1 MKTRYTA
8 TNGEG
13 NQWPLKATNDVDAI
27 VEAYED
33 MMWGFD
39 TMTESDFAYLSS
51 TDALNC
57 TIDRWEDSED
67 EDADPEASAFLR
79 FDFEYE
85 SRHDKDVHY
94 DEPALR
100 NTHVSMFDDSEFDL
114 SSEGKFNDALR
125 KALETQGTMKLTDEQ
140 AKKAAN
146 MMLQSAE
153 YCKTLAGPTVFI
165 PSIHS
170 AKEDREENLKAITK
184 EIAALVSVYGFDIEQ
199 GKLFDLLFNHLLA
212 DAHFN
217 VPENVWKSLAAEYQ
231 TAPIY
236 TDRKGNEV
244 TLYDGLWHDGHM
256 GKLNLIYIDEYQF
269 TGRHADVERMERQ
282 IERRRNKK
290 IMNA

>member
-1 MKTRYTA
+1 MHRQTNKKNNLNTGGNGKQRHKIMTTQVFKAVQLNGKTIYSHK
-8 TNGEG
+8 G
-13 NQWPLKATNDVDAI
+13 NI
-27 VEAYED
+27 VRTSKRDYK
-33 MMWGFD
+33 
-39 TMTESDFAYLSS
+39 Y
-51 TDALNC
+51 ALL
-57 TIDRWEDSED
+57 
-67 EDADPEASAFLR
+67 FL
-79 FDFEYE
+79 
-85 SRHDKDVHY
+85 
-94 DEPALR
+94 
-100 NTHVSMFDDSEFDL
+100 
-114 SSEGKFNDALR
+114 
-125 KALETQGTMKLTDEQ
+125 

-184 EIAALVSVYGFDIEQ
+184 EIAALVSVYGFYSEQ